1 MKAGILSIPALKD
14 SSVILEDETA
24 LFQLRQHPS
33 VSLFIR
39 TDDRVKMDP
48 AGQITERRGV
58 ALRYLGDK
66 SIDVV
71 AGGDIELS
79 HELPVYGVFDDDIP
93 DLTPVVDQNTKFFF
107 HILRSVPA
115 GDPSDDPVTDPC
127 QDIAPRRRGDIRARC
142 PKKRDVP
149 HDDLTADPEHARKSA
164 RGHRAAGTSEHLYY
178 ILPS

>member
-115 GDPSDDPVTDPC
+115 GDPADQSGARPRHYISAWRRRDLGPGGP
-127 QDIAPRRRGDIRARC
+127 QQRDIA
-142 PKKRDVP
+142 
-149 HDDLTADPEHARKSA
+149 HNDLPAHAENFRKSS
-164 RGHRAAGTSEHLYY
+164 GGDGGV
-178 ILPS
+178 